1 MRIAGLL
8 EHALRDID
16 TLEEYYSEQ
25 YESTIKY
32 VKKEHD
38 KYKYG
43 LAIYKYLCGRLHEE
57 EKPHCMN
64 ELEEKFISEEVE
76 IVEDKQDKKNVQ
88 YKLRNPEKYVKY
100 ELDPII
106 ADRKVISLLEQ
117 SEILNDSV
125 LIMLLIKYENIIS
138 EIYGKLLKAF
148 PDAYLKEKSIT
159 YSKLI
164 SMNSDIDEIMK
175 AFIES
180 EIDEFMRRPLKE
192 WYEVFEHKHKLHFEF
207 GDEFEDFKEIYYRRN
222 IVVHNKGIANS
233 SYIEGVSEKYK
244 CGIGTRLSPNNGY
257 LNNAFDCTR
266 IVLVE
271 TFLGINK
278 LAEDDNKVINEL
290 FLIGYDYMQKKKWM
304 VSKHI
309 FKELGGLKGQSD
321 ADKWCNTVNF
331 YVSCKNLDG
340 IDSIR
345 KEVENMDTSLMKPRL
360 AIAKPALLDDNCIV
374 SSILE
379 TIIGSDISVN
389 EIKTWPL
396 LLQYRESEEYKD
408 FINKHADL
416 FEIESCSTD
425 DISCL
430 SDNHEDLITMKGSV

>member
-25 YESTIKY
+25 YESTVRH
-32 VKKEHD
+32 VKKERE

-57 EKPHCMN
+57 EKPHCMSK
-64 ELEEKFISEEVE
+64 LEEQFIAEEVE
-76 IVEDKQDKKNVQ
+76 IIEDKQDKKNVQ
-88 YKLRNPEKYVKY
+88 YKLRSPEKYEKY

-106 ADRKVISLLEQ
+106 ADRKVVSLLEQ

-125 LIMLLIKYENIIS
+125 LIMLQIKYENIIS
-138 EIYGKLLKAF
+138 EIYKELLKAF
-148 PDAYLKEKSIT
+148 PDAYLKEKSIA
-159 YSKLI
+159 YSKLM
-164 SMNSDIDEIMK
+164 SLNSDIGEIK
-175 AFIES
+175 NAFIES

-192 WYEVFEHKHKLHFEF
+192 WYEVFEQKHKLHFEF
-207 GDEFEDFKEIYYRRN
+207 GDEFDQFKEIYYRRN

-233 SYIEGVSEKYK
+233 SYIEGVSERFK
-244 CGIGTRLSPNNGY
+244 CDIGTRLSPTESY
-257 LNNAFDCTR
+257 LNNAFDSTR

-271 TFLGINK
+271 TFLGITK
-278 LAEDDNKVINEL
+278 LAVDVENVINKL
-290 FLIGYDYMQKKKWM
+290 FLIGYDYMQKEKWI
-304 VSKHI
+304 VSKYI
-309 FKELGGLKGQSD
+309 FRALDRFKGQSE

-331 YVSCKNLDG
+331 YVSCKNLEG

-345 KEVENMDTSLMKPRL
+345 KEAENMDTSLMKPRL
-360 AIAKPALLDDNCIV
+360 AIAKPALLNDNGMV

-379 TIIGSDISVN
+379 KIIGSDISVN

-396 LLQYRESEEYKD
+396 LLQYRESEDYKD
-408 FINKHADL
+408 FIYKHSDL

-425 DISCL
+425 DIACL
-430 SDNHEDLITMKGSV
+430 SEQKV

>member
-25 YESTIKY
+25 YESTIKH

-64 ELEEKFISEEVE
+64 KMEEKFIAEEVE
-76 IVEDKQDKKNVQ
+76 IIEDKQDKKNVQ
-88 YKLRNPEKYVKY
+88 YKLRNAEKYVKY

-106 ADRKVISLLEQ
+106 ADRKVVSLLEQ
-117 SEILNDSV
+117 PEILNDSV
-125 LIMLLIKYENIIS
+125 LIMLQIKYENIIS
-138 EIYGKLLKAF
+138 EIYKKLLKTF
-148 PDAYLKEKSIT
+148 PDAYLKGKSIT
-159 YSKLI
+159 YSRLMT
-164 SMNSDIDEIMK
+164 MNSDIGEIKK

-192 WYEVFEHKHKLHFEF
+192 WYEVLEQKHKLHFEF
-207 GDEFEDFKEIYYRRN
+207 GDEFEQFKEIYYRRN

-244 CGIGTRLSPNNGY
+244 CDIGTRLSPTESY

-271 TFLGINK
+271 TFLGITK
-278 LAEDDNKVINEL
+278 LAEDDGDIISEL
-290 FLIGYDYMQKKKWM
+290 FSIGYDYMQKKKWR
-304 VSKHI
+304 VSKYI
-309 FKELGGLKGQSD
+309 FKALDRLKGQND
-321 ADKWCNTVNF
+321 ADRWCNTVNF
-331 YVSCKNLDG
+331 YVSCKNLEG

-345 KEVENMDTSLMKPRL
+345 KEAEDMDTSLMKPRL
-360 AIAKPALLDDNCIV
+360 AIAKPALLNDNCKV

-379 TIIGSDISVN
+379 KIIGSDISVN

-408 FINKHADL
+408 FINKHANL

-430 SDNHEDLITMKGSV
+430 SEQNA

>member
-64 ELEEKFISEEVE
+64 KMEEKFIAEEVE
-76 IVEDKQDKKNVQ
+76 IIEDKQDKKNVQ
-88 YKLRNPEKYVKY
+88 YKLRNAEKYVKY

-106 ADRKVISLLEQ
+106 ADRKVVSLLEQ
-117 SEILNDSV
+117 PEILNDSV
-125 LIMLLIKYENIIS
+125 LIMLQIKYENIIS
-138 EIYGKLLKAF
+138 EIYKKLLKTF
-148 PDAYLKEKSIT
+148 PDAYLKGKSIT
-159 YSKLI
+159 YSRLMT
-164 SMNSDIDEIMK
+164 MNSDIGEIKK

-192 WYEVFEHKHKLHFEF
+192 WYEVLEQKHKLHFEF
-207 GDEFEDFKEIYYRRN
+207 GDEFEQFKEIYYRRN

-244 CGIGTRLSPNNGY
+244 CDIGTRLSPTESY

-271 TFLGINK
+271 TFLGITK
-278 LAEDDNKVINEL
+278 LAEDDGDIISEL
-290 FLIGYDYMQKKKWM
+290 FSIGYDYMQKKKW
-304 VSKHI
+304 
-309 FKELGGLKGQSD
+309 
-321 ADKWCNTVNF
+321 
-331 YVSCKNLDG
+331 
-340 IDSIR
+340 SIPVIQ
-345 KEVENMDTSLMKPRL
+345 K
-360 AIAKPALLDDNCIV
+360 
-374 SSILE
+374 
-379 TIIGSDISVN
+379 
-389 EIKTWPL
+389 
-396 LLQYRESEEYKD
+396 
-408 FINKHADL
+408 
-416 FEIESCSTD
+416 
-425 DISCL
+425 
-430 SDNHEDLITMKGSV
+430 

>member
-1 MRIAGLL
+1 
-8 EHALRDID
+8 
-16 TLEEYYSEQ
+16 
-25 YESTIKY
+25 
-32 VKKEHD
+32 
-38 KYKYG
+38 
-43 LAIYKYLCGRLHEE
+43 
-57 EKPHCMN
+57 MN
-64 ELEEKFISEEVE
+64 KMEEKFIAEEVE

-88 YKLRNPEKYVKY
+88 YKLRNAEKYVKY

-106 ADRKVISLLEQ
+106 ADRKVVSLLEQ
-117 SEILNDSV
+117 PEILNDSV
-125 LIMLLIKYENIIS
+125 LIMLQIKYENIIS
-138 EIYGKLLKAF
+138 EIYKKLLKTF
-148 PDAYLKEKSIT
+148 PDAYLKGKSIT
-159 YSKLI
+159 YSRLMT
-164 SMNSDIDEIMK
+164 MNSDIGEIKK

-192 WYEVFEHKHKLHFEF
+192 WYEVLEQKHKLHFEF
-207 GDEFEDFKEIYYRRN
+207 GDEFEQFKEIYYRRN

-244 CGIGTRLSPNNGY
+244 CDIGTRLSPTESY

-271 TFLGINK
+271 TFLGITK
-278 LAEDDNKVINEL
+278 LAEDDGDIISEL
-290 FLIGYDYMQKKKWM
+290 FSIGYDYMQKKKWR
-304 VSKHI
+304 VSKYI
-309 FKELGGLKGQSD
+309 FKALDRLKGQND
-321 ADKWCNTVNF
+321 ADRWCNTVNF
-331 YVSCKNLDG
+331 YVSCKNLEG

-345 KEVENMDTSLMKPRL
+345 KEAEDMDTSLMKPRL
-360 AIAKPALLDDNCIV
+360 AIAKPALLNDNCKV

-379 TIIGSDISVN
+379 KIIGSDISVN

-408 FINKHADL
+408 FINKHANL

-430 SDNHEDLITMKGSV
+430 SEQNA